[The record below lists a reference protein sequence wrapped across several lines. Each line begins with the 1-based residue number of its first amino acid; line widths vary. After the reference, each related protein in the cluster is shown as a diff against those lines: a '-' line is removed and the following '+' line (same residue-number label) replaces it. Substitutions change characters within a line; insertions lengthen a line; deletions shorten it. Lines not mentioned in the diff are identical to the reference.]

1 MERERERVVAKITT
15 FPSSLFLLS
24 STLFWE
30 SRPGCTCPGAPPGSH
45 QTSHAG
51 LIPAARSRRCSANP
65 SQPCRWLGTRMWWA
79 ISRMTGQNLGDAF
92 GLWVGCLWIVDMIRY
107 DIQTNTNHLISM
119 EMGCP
124 SPDFLA
130 NNGKLLLEW
139 HSLHTYKATSDN
151 VIDRKTSELKAG
163 NEVKSH
169 DTNQQPVKTEH
180 QPSAPFRHSHP
191 KRYWS

>member
-1 MERERERVVAKITT
+1 MRRESSCQITT

-24 STLFWE
+24 STLFWK

-79 ISRMTGQNLGDAF
+79 ISSMTGQCNPTPNVWGMPLDCG
-92 GLWVGCLWIVDMIRY
+92 Y
-107 DIQTNTNHLISM
+107 DQVWYTHHTNQISM

-130 NNGKLLLEW
+130 NTGRLLLEW
-139 HSLHTYKATSDN
+139 HSLHTQKATSDN
-151 VIDRKTSELKAG
+151 VIDRKTSEVKAG